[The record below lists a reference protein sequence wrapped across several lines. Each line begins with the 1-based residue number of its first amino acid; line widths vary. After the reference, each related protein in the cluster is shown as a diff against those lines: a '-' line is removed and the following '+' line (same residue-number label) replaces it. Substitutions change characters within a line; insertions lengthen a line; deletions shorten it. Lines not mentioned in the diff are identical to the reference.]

1 MSMKINNFIRFSE
14 AIKVKE
20 DKRVVSIT
28 IRPLISDCTG
38 DIYFTDLQL
47 QEGNKLTG
55 YTPHTTTMLKSS
67 KNPAKYFNAVV
78 RSGDTLVLHTSGGTS
93 TGLDCYI
100 YPNQAMVPGSI
111 KLSQGAGSHGAT
123 FLSSANAG
131 DEFALL
137 ASKRECLRNGNTT
150 AKKGFYQYI
159 AVYDDKHQVQFEKGK
174 SARVYFEFKEMM
186 EGDHSL

>member
-1 MSMKINNFIRFSE
+1 MKINNFIRFSE
-14 AIKVKE
+14 SIKTRE
-20 DKRVVSIT
+20 DKRVVSVT

-38 DIYFTDLQL
+38 EIYFTDLQL

-55 YTPHTTTMLKSS
+55 YTPNTTTMLKSS
-67 KNPAKYFNAVV
+67 KNPAKYFNAIV

-150 AKKGFYQYI
+150 AKNGFYQYI
-159 AVYDDKHQVQFEKGK
+159 AVYDDKHQVQLEKGK
-174 SARVYFEFKEMM
+174 SARVYFEFKEMT

>member
-1 MSMKINNFIRFSE
+1 MQINNFIRFSE
-14 AIKVKE
+14 AIKTRE
-20 DKRVVSIT
+20 DMRVVSVT

-47 QEGNKLTG
+47 QEGSRLTG
-55 YTPHTTTMLKSS
+55 YTPHTTTMLKNSD
-67 KNPAKYFNAVV
+67 NPPKYFNAVV
-78 RSGDTLVLHTSGGTS
+78 RSGDTLVLHTSGGTT

-100 YPNQAMVPGSI
+100 YPNQAMAAESI
-111 KLSQGAGSHGAT
+111 KLSQGAGSHEAV

-137 ASKRECLRNGNTT
+137 ASERLCLKNGSSTPKN
-150 AKKGFYQYI
+150 GFYQYT
-159 AVYDDKHQVQFEKGK
+159 AVYDDKHQVQLEKGK
-174 SARVYFEFKEMM
+174 SARVYFEFKEMT

>member
-1 MSMKINNFIRFSE
+1 MQINNFIRFSE
-14 AIKVKE
+14 SIKTRE
-20 DKRVVSIT
+20 NMRVVSVT

-38 DIYFTDLQL
+38 DIYFTDIQL
-47 QEGNKLTG
+47 QEGSRLTG
-55 YTPHTTTMLKSS
+55 YTPHTTTMLKNGE
-67 KNPAKYFNAVV
+67 NPSKYFNAVV

-100 YPNQAMVPGSI
+100 YPNQAMAAGSI
-111 KLSQGAGSHGAT
+111 KLSQGAGSHEAV

-137 ASKRECLRNGNTT
+137 ASERRCLKNSNATP
-150 AKKGFYQYI
+150 KNGFYQYT
-159 AVYDDKHQVQFEKGK
+159 AVHDDKYQVQLEKGK